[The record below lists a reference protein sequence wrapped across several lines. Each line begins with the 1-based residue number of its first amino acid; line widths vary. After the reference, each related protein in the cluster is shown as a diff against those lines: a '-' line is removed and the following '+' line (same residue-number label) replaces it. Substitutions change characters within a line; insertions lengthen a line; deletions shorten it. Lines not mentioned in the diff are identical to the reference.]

1 MPLSALKAENKNQRI
16 YGTVTTG
23 RGNCKEVK
31 CMKMLKF
38 SAHRLSNSQSKYA
51 QLYKHKQCCKV
62 NRSLLSLQDRPQQG
76 GKETCRS
83 IEHKRSSHANRW
95 DFEMLNKRETAAQR
109 PRAAPLVSLCLLPPP
124 LIHLPSHE
132 EGAGLF

>member
-1 MPLSALKAENKNQRI
+1 MGWYCI
-16 YGTVTTG
+16 GWYTG

-31 CMKMLKF
+31 CIKMLKF

-62 NRSLLSLQDRPQQG
+62 NWSLPSLHDRPQQG
-76 GKETCRS
+76 EKETCQFR
-83 IEHKRSSHANRW
+83 EHKLSSHANQVGQW

-109 PRAAPLVSLCLLPPP
+109 PRAAPLVLLCLHQLP
-124 LIHLPSHE
+124 LYTSLHME